1 MTKSPNKRVL
11 LILFILIFPISLFN
25 YIDLTQA
32 NALGVFTS
40 VVLLWFSEIIPL
52 AATGLM
58 VPCLAVLTG
67 VMDPTSAFA
76 PFGNQI
82 LFLFVG
88 SFLIAQA
95 MQKHGWDKRM
105 AYIILSSPYLGRTPN
120 GLVLIISL
128 ICWFLSMWI
137 SNTAT
142 CAIVTPM
149 AIGILNTL
157 SDNFEDRKSFKN
169 FSIRL
174 MLVCAFASSIG
185 GMATP
190 VGSPPNLLAIQFLAA
205 KGIHIDFFQW
215 MFFALPISLIMLV
228 ALHFIL
234 KWRYPV
240 AHVSLVSIKVL
251 FNRKLVEMGAIRRS
265 EWQVGACFL
274 IAVILWVSPGLVKS
288 MAPDSDLYIFLKD
301 HFPMGIVALISS
313 LILFILPDEHGVP
326 NITWE
331 DAKQIDWGTIMIFGG
346 GLVMGAILDQSGLA
360 VKFGSVIFAGGLDN
374 IALTGATAILAG
386 ILISEFSS
394 NTASTSIIVPILLG
408 TFASVDP
415 AATKMLVV
423 ACAFG
428 ASFGFML
435 PVSTPPN
442 AIVFSTGR
450 IPLKQMARTG
460 VIFDISGFIL
470 IFLFIVLIFPRLGLL

>member
-1 MTKSPNKRVL
+1 MLALPITIYNL
-11 LILFILIFPISLFN
+11 LGL
-25 YIDLTQA
+25 DEA
-32 NALGVFTS
+32 NALGVFTT
-40 VVLLWFSEIIPL
+40 VVLLWFTEIIPL

-58 VPCLAVLTG
+58 VPCLAVLSG
-67 VMDPTSAFA
+67 VITPGIAFA

-95 MQKHGWDKRM
+95 MQKHGWDRRV

-120 GLVLIISL
+120 GLILIIAL

-157 SDNFEDRKSFKN
+157 SDNFEDRESFQN
-169 FSIRL
+169 FSTRL
-174 MLVCAFASSIG
+174 MLICAFASSIG

-205 KGIHIDFFQW
+205 KGINIDFFQW

-228 ALHFIL
+228 NLHFIL

-240 AHVSLVSIKVL
+240 NDIALTKIKVL
-251 FNRKLVEMGAIRRS
+251 FHRKLVEMGPIRRS

-274 IAVILWVSPGLVKS
+274 IAVTLWISPGLVKA
-288 MAPDSDLYIFLKD
+288 MAPESEFYVFLKT

-313 LILFILPDEHGVP
+313 LLLFILPDEHGVP

-331 DAKQIDWGTIMIFGG
+331 DAKVIDWGTIMIFGG

-360 VKFGSVIFAGGLDN
+360 TKFGSVLFAGGLDN
-374 IALTGATAILAG
+374 IILTGATAIGAG

-394 NTASTSIIVPILLG
+394 NTASTSIIVPILMG
-408 TFASVDP
+408 TFAGIDP
-415 AATKMLVV
+415 TATKMLVV

-442 AIVFSTGR
+442 AIVYGTGR
-450 IPLKQMARTG
+450 IQLKEMIKSG
-460 VIFDISGFIL
+460 VLFDISGFFLIL
-470 IFLFIVLIFPRLGLL
+470 LFVVIIFPKLGLF